1 MSKFYEKFGRSFS
14 KIIFPLLF
22 KLFSSLRI
30 NRRAINYFSEK
41 GYFLNNKQ
49 NFYSLISNLLNQ
61 KKIITLD
68 VGAQGGFNSDEF
80 ILNKYNSFFE
90 PILVEPIKE
99 EAEQL
104 KKNHKYV
111 IDNAL
116 WSSKTKKEIFILGN
130 RLGSSSMYEPDS
142 NFFDIHKIKKEN
154 YKDFEVTKK
163 IEVSCETLNSSLENL
178 NINKIDYLKIDTQG
192 AELEILKGIG
202 NYKPLLIRIESHIHS
217 MYKDVPSW
225 NELLNHL
232 YKLNYV
238 VIDWKGIGSH
248 ATRVPAEMD
257 MIFIPNFNSDIGKK
271 LILENEN
278 KFVSL
283 MLMFGQISLLKIIS
297 SKNNFKSSSK
307 IENLND
313 SYFN

>member
-1 MSKFYEKFGRSFS
+1 MW
-14 KIIFPLLF
+14 
-22 KLFSSLRI
+22 
-30 NRRAINYFSEK
+30 
-41 GYFLNNKQ
+41 
-49 NFYSLISNLLNQ
+49 
-61 KKIITLD
+61 
-68 VGAQGGFNSDEF
+68 
-80 ILNKYNSFFE
+80 
-90 PILVEPIKE
+90 
-99 EAEQL
+99 
-104 KKNHKYV
+104 H
-111 IDNAL
+111 
-116 WSSKTKKEIFILGN
+116 
-130 RLGSSSMYEPDS
+130 
-142 NFFDIHKIKKEN
+142 DIHKIKKEN

-217 MYKDVPSW
+217 MYKDVPTW